1 MAEVRNIVSVSEDEL
16 KAGLSEEAA
25 QVGTEHS
32 LKEPPQGNG
41 MLPSLRPIYGVGF
54 TYMYIHCIYVRDQ
67 CKTRTVLKP
76 SDGFEAGQT
85 ALKPARRF
93 YNFSLAPPTAL
104 KPSRRM
110 SSSRGRFKSCA

>member
-1 MAEVRNIVSVSEDEL
+1 M
-16 KAGLSEEAA
+16 
-25 QVGTEHS
+25 
-32 LKEPPQGNG
+32 
-41 MLPSLRPIYGVGF
+41 
-54 TYMYIHCIYVRDQ
+54 YMYMELLCVEGEPGNKAMLERVHVVACGTCTYVRDQ
-67 CKTRTVLKP
+67 SKTRTVLKP